1 MKVFEIVSAK
11 EVLEKLSQ
19 NKSLPTRT
27 AYKVYL
33 MLDKAQATLQFY
45 ETKRMEIFREFGVE
59 KDGQIEI
66 PPEKIPEA
74 SSKMD
79 EVLGLDIE
87 DTIEKVDISLDVD
100 LGISPSEIQQLIP
113 FINFTD

>member
-1 MKVFEIVSAK
+1 MKVYEIISAK

-33 MLDKAQATLQFY
+33 MLDKVQTTIQFY
-45 ETKRMEIFREFGVE
+45 ETKRMEVFREYGVE

-66 PPEKIPEA
+66 PPERIKEA
-74 SSKMD
+74 SAKMD

-87 DTIEKVDISLDVD
+87 EDIDKVDISLDVD
-100 LGISPSEIQQLIP
+100 LGISPAEIHQLIP